1 MKVNPAKDILSS
13 KFGQCLRSKLLL

>member
-13 KFGQCLRSKLLL
+13 KFGQCLKRKIML